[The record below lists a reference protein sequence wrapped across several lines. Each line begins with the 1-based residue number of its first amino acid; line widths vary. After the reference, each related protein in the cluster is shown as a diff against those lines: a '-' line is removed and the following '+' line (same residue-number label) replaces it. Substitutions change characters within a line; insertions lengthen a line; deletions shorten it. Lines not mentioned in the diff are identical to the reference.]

1 MLLRVTSYLALSL
14 FLITLSGATDI
25 AEQQRAKK
33 QANIEGFRSAKFG
46 SKEKNVLKAIIKDFK
61 ISKRKVKRSVHPLT
75 RTTSL
80 EIKVPKLLEVGG
92 PAKIF
97 YIFGYKSKR
106 LMSVNILWGTGV
118 DEKVDPQ
125 TVVDAANLLRM
136 HLIKKQYEKEGFLA
150 NTRLDDVS
158 TIVFRGKDKKNRLAL
173 LVLTGSKAKKD
184 KDAQKVVSNFSL
196 KLSYVLNAEN
206 PDIFT
211 IKDDDF

>member
-25 AEQQRAKK
+25 AESQRAKK

-97 YIFGYKSKR
+97 YIFGYKSKK
-106 LMSVNILWGTGV
+106 LMSVNVLWGRGI

-125 TVVDAANLLRM
+125 TVVDAANLLRT
-136 HLIKKQYEKEGFLA
+136 HLIKKQYVKEGFLA
-150 NTRLDDVS
+150 NSRLDDVS
-158 TIVFRGKDKKNRLAL
+158 TIVFRGKDKKNRMAL
-173 LVLTGSKAKKD
+173 LVLNSHKTKNNKDAKKD
-184 KDAQKVVSNFSL
+184 APNFSL

-211 IKDDDF
+211 INDDDF